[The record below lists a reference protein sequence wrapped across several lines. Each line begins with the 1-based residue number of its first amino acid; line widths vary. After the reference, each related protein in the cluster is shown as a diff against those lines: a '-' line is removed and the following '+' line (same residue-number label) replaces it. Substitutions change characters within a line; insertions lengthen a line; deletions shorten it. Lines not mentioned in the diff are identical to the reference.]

1 MNRITVVAQTQAD
14 RRRAEQVAEQLGLSF
29 GSYQALNG
37 SSELLLVVAMTGDYL
52 LISGPK
58 APGPIEIDF
67 DSAAMRHRRR
77 GGHNELLGKAI
88 GVKGDRRPS
97 VVDATA
103 GLGRDAFVLADL
115 GCRVEMR
122 ERSMVLCHL
131 LQQALV
137 NGASCR
143 HDNVREAVARMSLH
157 PGSAQLSDVSNH
169 QVIYLDPMFE
179 DSGKKAAAKKDLAVL
194 QKLHRGADDSGALV
208 EWALSQPVSRVVIK
222 RPLKASPLTPFKPT
236 HVIRGSSIRFD
247 VVVRA
252 EL

>member
-1 MNRITVVAQTQAD
+1 MNRIAVVAQSPGDQF
-14 RRRAEQVAEQLGLSF
+14 RAKALAERLALAY
-29 GSYQALNG
+29 GSYQGMSADA
-37 SSELLLVVAMTGDYL
+37 ELLLVVALTGDHL
-52 LISGPK
+52 LLSGPK
-58 APGPIEIDF
+58 APGPVAIDF
-67 DSAAMRHRRR
+67 GSAAMRHRRR
-77 GGHNELLGKAI
+77 GGHNELLGRAI

-115 GCRVEMR
+115 GCHVEMR

-131 LQQALV
+131 LQQALL
-137 NGASCR
+137 NGASCG
-143 HDNVREAVARMSLH
+143 HDNVREAVSRMSLR
-157 PGSAQLSDVSNH
+157 PGSAQLSDVADD

-179 DSGKKAAAKKDLAVL
+179 DTGKKAAAKKDLAVL
-194 QKLHRGADDSGALV
+194 QKLHRGEDDSEALV

-222 RPLKASPLTPFKPT
+222 RPLKASPLPPFKPT

-247 VVVRA
+247 VLVKA